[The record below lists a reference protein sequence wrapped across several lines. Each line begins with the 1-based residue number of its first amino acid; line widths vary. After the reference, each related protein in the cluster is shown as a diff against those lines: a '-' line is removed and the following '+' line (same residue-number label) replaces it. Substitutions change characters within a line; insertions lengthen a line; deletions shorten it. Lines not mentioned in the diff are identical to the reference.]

1 MVNFFNIIHDKRRHF
16 IWQDAV
22 AIEVSL
28 GLTWSLL
35 QRLQK
40 VFYRRRTSIKRSRR
54 AAQSKMNRSSGT
66 GSVNL
71 LPAALWSPMGER
83 AFFLAALS
91 AWFWLPTTVPAWL
104 CQRAKSLPNQ
114 GKPICWFHRHQ
125 VMQAKI
131 LQFTAIKMSCAFH
144 TDLLIGLPSCL
155 CKCTCIEMH
164 SFRHCFGESCW
175 KLHLLTLPVLHSGF
189 SKWWFGSTRICNF
202 PQSRPSPE
210 TIGECSSQTTSKHK
224 AHVQTLL
231 TSVSVSPSFF
241 LHPNTWQMI
250 LVRGFPQAP
259 V

>member
-40 VFYRRRTSIKRSRR
+40 VFYRRRTSIKQSRR

-144 TDLLIGLPSCL
+144 TDLLIGLPSCAYVNVHALKCIASGTALVHHAGSSVSWRSL
-155 CKCTCIEMH
+155 CCTVASLNGDLGAQGSVIFPSPVPLQRLLENVPPKLHLNIKPM
-164 SFRHCFGESCW
+164 FRHC
-175 KLHLLTLPVLHSGF
+175 
-189 SKWWFGSTRICNF
+189 
-202 PQSRPSPE
+202 
-210 TIGECSSQTTSKHK
+210 
-224 AHVQTLL
+224 
-231 TSVSVSPSFF
+231 
-241 LHPNTWQMI
+241 
-250 LVRGFPQAP
+250 
-259 V
+259 